1 MSWIFCFCSSYFRT
15 TFRLGEIL
23 RVNELLSRYELLIF
37 SDHYKHIRYLLH
49 RKRTGYLNETTK
61 EALQKYL
68 EIRKDIIVKSSKDK
82 DVLFASSYK
91 KRITVRGLRKTIK
104 KAYEKLGID
113 NKEYSVHTL
122 RHTCATLMYKTG
134 IDINTIKE
142 VLGHIKIDTTEIY
155 THLHD
160 EKVMKAMQEH
170 PLSKFKIAD
179 ALSFCVPEAV

>member
-1 MSWIFCFCSSYFRT
+1 
-15 TFRLGEIL
+15 
-23 RVNELLSRYELLIF
+23 
-37 SDHYKHIRYLLH
+37 
-49 RKRTGYLNETTK
+49 
-61 EALQKYL
+61 
-68 EIRKDIIVKSSKDK
+68 
-82 DVLFASSYK
+82 
-91 KRITVRGLRKTIK
+91 
-104 KAYEKLGID
+104 
-113 NKEYSVHTL
+113 
-122 RHTCATLMYKTG
+122 MYKTG

>member
-1 MSWIFCFCSSYFRT
+1 M
-15 TFRLGEIL
+15 
-23 RVNELLSRYELLIF
+23 
-37 SDHYKHIRYLLH
+37 
-49 RKRTGYLNETTK
+49 
-61 EALQKYL
+61 
-68 EIRKDIIVKSSKDK
+68 
-82 DVLFASSYK
+82 
-91 KRITVRGLRKTIK
+91 
-104 KAYEKLGID
+104 GID
-113 NKEYSVHTL
+113 NEEYSVHTL